1 MSTITLLTDFGVHDE
16 YVGVMKGVILGVNP
30 SARIVD
36 ITHHIDPQDIL
47 QAAYLIPSYCPYF
60 SKGTVHIIVVDPG
73 VGSDRAIIALEMTG
87 QFFLAPDNGVLS
99 LQLDSGT
106 ADSLVRI
113 DKANFFLEPVSRT
126 FHGRD
131 IFAPVGAHISAGV
144 DIQKM
149 GTSID
154 IGQLVRLDIQKPRF
168 NKRGE
173 LIGTIISIDRFGNL
187 ITNIRLNDVNQ
198 ILRSQPE
205 TKLIIEIGK
214 SRVQGIS
221 ESYQGAESRNP
232 LAIIGSRGYLEI
244 AVNRDSAQD
253 RLKLEKG
260 DMVKLTSRQ

>member
-30 SARIVD
+30 SARIID

-60 SKGTVHIIVVDPG
+60 PKGTVHIIVVDPG
-73 VGSDRAIIALEMTG
+73 VGSDRTIIALEMTD

-99 LQLDSGT
+99 LQLESGA
-106 ADSLVRI
+106 ADSLVSI
-113 DKANFFLEPVSRT
+113 ENADFFLEPVSRT

-131 IFAPVGAHISAGV
+131 IFAPVGAYISMGI
-144 DIQKM
+144 DIKKM
-149 GTSID
+149 GTPLNKS
-154 IGQLVRLDIQKPRF
+154 QLVRFDVRKPRF
-168 NKRGE
+168 NNRGE

-187 ITNIRLNDVNQ
+187 MTNIRSNDVNQ
-198 ILRSQPE
+198 ILGSQPA
-205 TKLIIEIGK
+205 TKLMIEIGK
-214 SRVQGIS
+214 SHIQGLS
-221 ESYQGAESRNP
+221 ESYQGTESENP

-244 AVNRDSAQD
+244 AVNRGSAQG

-260 DMVKLTSRQ
+260 DLVKLTSR